1 MIDDDQYAVTKYH
14 YYIKTSI
21 PSTQNHP
28 ASLICQY
35 LMTPPIEDCVKWVK
49 RVKCITQLNNEQC
62 FCMKSEHPSI
72 LFSVSLSGLQGV
84 VLKAE
89 HLKVIML
96 RLKRKLFLSFVHQ
109 ALEQEIFSLFS
120 QVTKVPS
127 VFVGTL
133 ITKRFCRSCKGHL
146 LPLDGFSQHWHL
158 GGKHSYL

>member
-1 MIDDDQYAVTKYH
+1 MSLLYSELYQEVVGRDGNMRQAELWKTWDYCKKELLLDVQMSKVSKNNTKYH

-35 LMTPPIEDCVKWVK
+35 LMTPPIEYCVKWVK

-62 FCMKSEHPSI
+62 FFMKSEHPSI

-84 VLKAE
+84 VLKSE

-120 QVTKVPS
+120 
-127 VFVGTL
+127 
-133 ITKRFCRSCKGHL
+133 
-146 LPLDGFSQHWHL
+146 
-158 GGKHSYL
+158 